1 MPADPQ
7 PVLTLSQGERLRRTA
22 YAVTAVIGAVLALAV
37 AVRLG
42 HGDEP
47 EWTLSTYDVWVTL
60 AGFAG
65 GFVGLRLTEH
75 LFGHPGWRG
84 ALRALGGIVLI
95 CLTTPIVAGSLA
107 LPLYGTMFGPFM
119 FGTTLFAVPLLGLI
133 WAGTLLAVHFCLAPW
148 RRERESLFRPVV
160 RRQAAGFRARPESSG
175 SP

>member
-1 MPADPQ
+1 MPADPI
-7 PVLTLSQGERLRRTA
+7 PRPTLTQGERLRRAA
-22 YAVTAVIGAVLALAV
+22 YAGTAVIGAVLALAV

-42 HGDEP
+42 HGESP
-47 EWTLSTYDVWVTL
+47 GWTITTYDLWVTL

-75 LFGHPGWRG
+75 MFGHPGLRG

-95 CLTTPIVAGSLA
+95 CLSSPIVAGSLA

-119 FGTTLFAVPLLGLI
+119 FGTTLLAVPLLGLI
-133 WAGTLLAVHFCLAPW
+133 WAATLLAVHFCLAPW
-148 RRERESLFRPVV
+148 RRERESLFRPVLARGAGRLTA
-160 RRQAAGFRARPESSG
+160 RRGSSG